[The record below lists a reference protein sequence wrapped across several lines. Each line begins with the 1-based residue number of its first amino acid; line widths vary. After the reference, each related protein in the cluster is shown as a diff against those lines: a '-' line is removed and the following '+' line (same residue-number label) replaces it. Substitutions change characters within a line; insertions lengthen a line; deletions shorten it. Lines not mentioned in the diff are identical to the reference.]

1 MPFRSGSKRRAR
13 ARRTSN
19 PADRQLREDI
29 AAEKPRRAV
38 DPEKSRTRTL
48 QRAVKLLAAKPR
60 SVAELRERLLE
71 KEWTDE
77 AAADYPLAKLTEYG
91 YLDDEQ
97 FALTF
102 AQSRVRQK
110 PVGRQRLARDLK
122 NKKLDP
128 ETAEQAL
135 EKVFEET
142 PEDKL
147 IDEAVAR
154 RVRLHGRPKTREES
168 KSLFDHLLRRGFSI
182 DLVIN
187 KIRALSASA
196 LDDDAVADALGL
208 SPDKSR
214 QQTQTRAPRPDPPP
228 AAGAQPAARP
238 KSDGEPGLFSA

>member
-1 MPFRSGSKRRAR
+1 MPFRSGSKKRAR
-13 ARRTSN
+13 PRRPPN
-19 PADRQLREDI
+19 PADRQLREDV
-29 AAEKPRRAV
+29 AAERPRRAV

-77 AAADYPLAKLTEYG
+77 AAADYAVAKLAEYG
-91 YLDDEQ
+91 YLNDEQ
-97 FALTF
+97 FAVSF

-154 RVRLHGRPKTREES
+154 RVRLRGRPRTREES

-187 KIRALSASA
+187 KVRALSASS
-196 LDDDAVADALGL
+196 LDEQDDASADV
-208 SPDKSR
+208 
-214 QQTQTRAPRPDPPP
+214 
-228 AAGAQPAARP
+228 
-238 KSDGEPGLFSA
+238 SADDASE

>member
-1 MPFRSGSKRRAR
+1 MAFRSGSKKRMR
-13 ARRTSN
+13 ARRSSN
-19 PADRQLREDI
+19 PADRQLRED
-29 AAEKPRRAV
+29 AAVEKPRRAV

-77 AAADYPLAKLTEYG
+77 AAADYAVAKLSEYG
-91 YLDDEQ
+91 YLNDEQ
-97 FALTF
+97 FALSF

-122 NKKLDP
+122 NKKLDK

-142 PEDKL
+142 PEEKL
-147 IDEAVAR
+147 IDEAIAR
-154 RVRLHGRPKTREES
+154 RVRLRGRPKTREES

-187 KIRALSASA
+187 KVRALSAA
-196 LDDDAVADALGL
+196 PLDDEAGDAAAD
-208 SPDKSR
+208 
-214 QQTQTRAPRPDPPP
+214 DP
-228 AAGAQPAARP
+228 GD
-238 KSDGEPGLFSA
+238 SSESG

>member
-1 MPFRSGSKRRAR
+1 MTFRSGGKKRTRP
-13 ARRTSN
+13 RRSPN
-19 PADRQLREDI
+19 PADRQLRED
-29 AAEKPRRAV
+29 AVAEKPRRAA
-38 DPEKSRTRTL
+38 DPEKSRARTL

-77 AAADYPLAKLTEYG
+77 AAADYAVAKLTEYG

-97 FALTF
+97 FALSF

-122 NKKLDP
+122 NKKLDK

-142 PEDKL
+142 PEEKL
-147 IDEAVAR
+147 IDEAIAR
-154 RVRLHGRPKTREES
+154 RVRLRGRPKTREES

-187 KIRALSASA
+187 KVRALSASP
-196 LDDDAVADALGL
+196 LDEESDDTSADG
-208 SPDKSR
+208 D
-214 QQTQTRAPRPDPPP
+214 
-228 AAGAQPAARP
+228 
-238 KSDGEPGLFSA
+238 E

>member
-1 MPFRSGSKRRAR
+1 MAFGRGSKKRAR
-13 ARRTSN
+13 PRRTSKN
-19 PADRQLREDI
+19 PADRQLRED
-29 AAEKPRRAV
+29 ADAERPRRAV

-77 AAADYPLAKLTEYG
+77 AAADYAVAKLTEYG
-91 YLDDEQ
+91 YLNDEQ
-97 FALTF
+97 FALSF

-122 NKKLDP
+122 NKKLDK

-135 EKVFEET
+135 EKVFDET

-147 IDEAVAR
+147 IDEAIAR
-154 RVRLHGRPKTREES
+154 RVRLRGRPKTREES
-168 KSLFDHLLRRGFSI
+168 KSLFDHLLRRGFAI

-187 KIRALSASA
+187 KVRALSASA
-196 LDDDAVADALGL
+196 LDDESESDESGG
-208 SPDKSR
+208 
-214 QQTQTRAPRPDPPP
+214 
-228 AAGAQPAARP
+228 AAY
-238 KSDGEPGLFSA
+238 